1 MCAPTLSPPRNL
13 SRVAAAEQLPEWD
26 AAQHLIFAF
35 PYLTFRSLAVFTFSF
50 FFAIF
55 PFVFFFRGFLLLF
68 FFSGTSFFAQNLNYY
83 LQWLSTCCF
92 FVPLFF
98 FLLLLKFLCNFSL
111 SSTFARTAPTKLA
124 NFIWYFQ
131 FSFLLSFRLFF
142 VFVFPALSKFERAEK
157 LKTAS

>member
-1 MCAPTLSPPRNL
+1 MGCS
-13 SRVAAAEQLPEWD
+13 AAFDFRISL
-26 AAQHLIFAF
+26 
-35 PYLTFRSLAVFTFSF
+35 PYLPFVSSFYVFLFLCD
-50 FFAIF
+50 F
-55 PFVFFFRGFLLLF
+55 PFRLFFGGSFF

-92 FVPLFF
+92 FVALFF
-98 FLLLLKFLCNFSL
+98 FLLLLKFFCNFSL

-131 FSFLLSFRLFF
+131 FSFLLSFCLFF